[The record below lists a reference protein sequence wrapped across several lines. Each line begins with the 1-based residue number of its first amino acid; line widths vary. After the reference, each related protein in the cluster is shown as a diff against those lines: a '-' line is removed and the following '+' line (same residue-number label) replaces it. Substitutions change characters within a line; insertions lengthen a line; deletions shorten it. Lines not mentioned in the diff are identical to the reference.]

1 MSEGKKK
8 GCLII
13 TLVLI
18 GVTILGIGG
27 CLLVVGGVASEVSE
41 SIEADKK
48 ILESKPVSTIKWS
61 ELDQIYGLKS
71 KKTDLQKDELWKKYQ
86 GEKVEWEG
94 KVSSV
99 GETLGSLQV
108 QIKMKSTTMVSDVI
122 VTLKEPEKSK
132 AIEFSEGD
140 EIRFQGVLNSW
151 GTLMPIS
158 LKHGVIMND

>member
-1 MSEGKKK
+1 MSEGTKK
-8 GCLII
+8 GCLVI

-18 GVTILGIGG
+18 GVTVLGIGG

-41 SIEADKK
+41 GIEADKK
-48 ILESKPVSTIKWS
+48 SLESKPVSTIKWS

-108 QIKMKSTTMVSDVI
+108 QIKMKSTTLVSDVVI
-122 VTLKEPEKSK
+122 TLKKSEKSK

-140 EIRFQGVLNSW
+140 KIRFQGVLTSW

-158 LKHGVIMND
+158 LKHGIIMNE

>member
-8 GCLII
+8 GCLVI

-18 GVTILGIGG
+18 GLAILGIGG
-27 CLLVVGGVASEVSE
+27 CLLVAGGLASEVSE

-48 ILESKPVSTIKWS
+48 NLDSKSVSTIKWS
-61 ELDQIYGLKS
+61 ELDQIYGIKS

-86 GEKVEWEG
+86 GQKVEWEG
-94 KVSSV
+94 NVSSV

-108 QIKMKSTTMVSDVI
+108 QIKMKSTTMISDVI
-122 VTLKEPEKSK
+122 VTLKKSEKSK
-132 AIEFSEGD
+132 AVEFSEGD
-140 EIRFQGVLNSW
+140 KIRFQGILNSW

-158 LKHGVIMND
+158 LKHGVIIND